1 MSLLAQHRAGP
12 WGRSQQKGRIYP
24 GARCKGQGR
33 LASQTGHLFTD
44 RRLCLK
50 SKGRTGGQMGSQEE
64 TAEFKESGCRLSDFR
79 EQRWGGGRTNL
90 SVLQPGWLTFSAAGT

>member
-50 SKGRTGGQMGSQEE
+50 SKGRTGGQMGSQEGTNYLLCSLLVE
-64 TAEFKESGCRLSDFR
+64 LHAPCICLNTA
-79 EQRWGGGRTNL
+79 
-90 SVLQPGWLTFSAAGT
+90 

>member
-1 MSLLAQHRAGP
+1 
-12 WGRSQQKGRIYP
+12 
-24 GARCKGQGR
+24 
-33 LASQTGHLFTD
+33 
-44 RRLCLK
+44 
-50 SKGRTGGQMGSQEE
+50 MGSQEE